1 MKIMHCDDNRAEEQ
15 KVFVETADGKFKYQ
29 LFMDY
34 AKGLPEEYKLIPIQG
49 NISGG
54 CVDKEDNLYCGLRG
68 GGMMSP
74 FPLTCLIKLDPDGNY
89 IGTFGKGKLGH
100 LHFFEVTDHGTI
112 VILQTNSDYALEM
125 DLKTEE
131 VVRVFGKKDQPSDT
145 GRMDMSVSFDWDRIH
160 KGLYAT
166 EPFAGYNGG
175 TYSQMVSHLNT
186 RMAGPFNKPT
196 DVDFDSQGNYYF
208 SDGYGNVAVQKF
220 DKDGNHVKTWGGPAH
235 FDNETDDPGKFLVPH
250 SICVDARDHVWVC
263 DREKDA
269 VHVFDAEGNV
279 LAYCRGNMSQ
289 PSGVDTDGTYV
300 YVAGRGGYIT
310 IFDLDMNIVG
320 KLGFFNGN
328 LRAHHIV
335 ADSKGN
341 LYLFP
346 THANFEHQI
355 IAMKR
360 IRD

>member
-1 MKIMHCDDNRAEEQ
+1 MKIMHCEDNRAEEQ

-34 AKGLPEEYKLIPIQG
+34 AKGLPEEYKLVPIQG

-54 CVDKEDNLYCGLRG
+54 CVDHDDNLLCGLRG
-68 GGMMSP
+68 GAAMSP

-131 VVRVFGKKDQPSDT
+131 VVRVFGEKDHPSDS
-145 GRMDMSVSFDWDRIH
+145 GRDMCISDTYRIH
-160 KGLYAT
+160 NGIFAT
-166 EPFAGYNGG
+166 EPFAGVNGG
-175 TYSQMVSHLNT
+175 SYGQMLSHLNT
-186 RMAGPFNKPT
+186 KLAGPFNKPT
-196 DVDFDSQGNYYF
+196 DVDFDSEGNYYF

-220 DKDGNHVKTWGGPAH
+220 DKDGNFVKTWGGPGV
-235 FDNETDDPGKFLVPH
+235 FDGVTDTPGKFLVPH
-250 SICVDARDHVWVC
+250 SICVDKKDQVWVC

-269 VHVFDAEGNV
+269 IHVFDTDGNV
-279 LAYCRGNMSQ
+279 LFYCSHNMSQ
-289 PSGVDTDGTYV
+289 PSGVDTDGQYV

-310 IFDLDMNIVG
+310 IFDMDFNIVG
-320 KLGFFNGN
+320 QLGFFNGN
-328 LRAHHIV
+328 LRAHHI
-335 ADSKGN
+335 ACDSKGN

-355 IAMKR
+355 IALKR
-360 IRD
+360 V